1 MPPSFGTMLARLR
14 EKRPLIH
21 HITNDVVT
29 HITANATLAA
39 GASPI
44 MAKALEEVE
53 EVARQVDGL
62 VLNIGTL
69 TPAQVE
75 AMKAAGKAAK
85 ERGIPIVLDPVGYGF
100 TALRTQATHELLSE
114 VKPTVIRGNQG
125 EIGLLAGGK
134 AAVKG
139 VEGRGDDPQEMDRL
153 TIELAKR
160 EQAVVAMTGPEDRI
174 SDGERLLVLKRG
186 HPAMA
191 TITGSGCMATAVV
204 ASWVAAFPEDPL
216 WATAGALAAF
226 SLAGEKAAAHSR
238 GLGSFTAELLDA
250 LAALTPEELDSL
262 EAEIHERSL

>member
-1 MPPSFGTMLARLR
+1 MLVRLR
-14 EKRPLIH
+14 ERRPLIH

-75 AMKAAGKAAK
+75 AMKAAGKAARG
-85 ERGIPIVLDPVGYGF
+85 EGIPIVLDPVGYGF
-100 TALRTQATHELLSE
+100 TKLRTQATHELLAQ
-114 VKPTVIRGNQG
+114 VKPSVIRGNQG

-134 AAVKG
+134 GAVKG
-139 VEGRGDDPQEMDRL
+139 VEGKGEDPREMDRL
-153 TIELAKR
+153 TVELARR
-160 EQAVVAMTGPEDRI
+160 EKAVVAMTGPEDRI
-174 SDGERLLVLKRG
+174 SDGQRLVVLRRG
-186 HPAMA
+186 HPAMGA
-191 TITGSGCMATAVV
+191 ITGSGCMATAVV
-204 ASWVAAFPEDPL
+204 ASWVAAFPDDLL
-216 WATAGALAAF
+216 WATVGALAAF

-238 GLGSFTAELLDA
+238 GQGSFTAELLDA
-250 LAALTPEELDSL
+250 LAALTPEELVPL